1 MNAHSTAFEAEQPAR
16 PIAAAAAL
24 LAADQ
29 IAFALRRR
37 LPPALTEV

>member
-1 MNAHSTAFEAEQPAR
+1 MNAHSTAFQAGQPAR

-29 IAFALRRR
+29 NAFVTAAA
-37 LPPALTEV
+37 PAAGAH